1 MTRRSSTMRR
11 PDGRIRVRTDLPADV
26 VAEAKRIAADTGA
39 ELEVVLGD
47 LAAVALPGLFVE
59 VADDLVSRAARER
72 LTGVVLAPDTA
83 TSPALAEVV
92 RAALVDELSSNAEA
106 PPVGGTPETMTA
118 LTVAGILSPGDPTS
132 GSSGDGD

>member
-11 PDGRIRVRTDLPADV
+11 SDGRIRVRTDLPADV

-72 LTGVVLAPDTA
+72 LTGVVLVPD
-83 TSPALAEVV
+83 
-92 RAALVDELSSNAEA
+92 AEA
-106 PPVGGTPETMTA
+106 PPAPAEGVPSIESRQTNAERSLPLGLP
-118 LTVAGILSPGDPTS
+118 PGVP
-132 GSSGDGD
+132 GDGDT